1 MGEGRQGS
9 GNQTGVTR
17 VRAAVLVRLLGGC
30 CALIACSLGPAA
42 AQEPA
47 AEPKAPLPAGLTPS
61 STEKIPS
68 FAELEAAGAV
78 IGEVRIDTRDIFDLA
93 DEKENGILY
102 RAANALHIRTRAGIV
117 RRQLLFKPGERVSV
131 RLIEETERLM
141 RSSRIFY
148 DVSIVPVAYRD
159 GVVDIEVKTRDTWTL
174 EPGWSASRAGGVNKT
189 GFTLRDTNALG
200 TGVLIGAARSTDA
213 DRTETKYSVSQLH
226 AFDGWT
232 AIDYSHSRLSDGQS
246 NALSIA
252 RPFYALDTRWA
263 AGFSASADTR
273 IDSVFSNAAKVAQF
287 RHTQD
292 TAETFAG
299 WSAGLVDHWTHR
311 YSAGL
316 SYLKDTYKVEPDAP
330 LPPPDPFPL
339 DQTLVSPFFRYE
351 VVHADYEKVKN
362 RDQIERPEY
371 FAMGTQA
378 SVQLG
383 RSLTGLGSTQQLWLY
398 SASASDGFRLRSNR
412 VLLGSASVSGQ
423 SGYAPLDRQLA
434 SGSIRFYDHHQ
445 DNRTLTFASLSGGVV
460 KDPNLANQ
468 LVLGGDTGL
477 RGYPRNYQTGE
488 RLALLNVEERVYT
501 DWYPFRLFR
510 VGGAV
515 FYDWGR
521 AWDGPGES
529 PSSAHWL
536 RNVGFGLRILS
547 ARSSF
552 GNVLHVD
559 FAFPLVREPGIRSFQ
574 FLVQTKL
581 SL

>member
-9 GNQTGVTR
+9 RNQTGVTR
-17 VRAAVLVRLLGGC
+17 VRAAVFARLLGGC
-30 CALIACSLGPAA
+30 CAVIAWSLGAAA
-42 AQEPA
+42 AQGPA
-47 AEPKAPLPAGLTPS
+47 VG
-61 STEKIPS
+61 KIPS

-102 RAANALHIRTRAGIV
+102 RAANALHIQTRAGVV

-148 DVSIVPVAYRD
+148 DVSIVPVAYHD

-200 TGVLIGAARSTDA
+200 TGVLIGATRSTDA
-213 DRTETKYSVSQLH
+213 DRSATVYRVTLPH

-263 AGFSASADTR
+263 AGFSTSTDTR
-273 IDSVFSNAAKVAQF
+273 IDSVFSDGAKVAQF
-287 RHTQD
+287 RHMQD
-292 TAETFAG
+292 SAETFGG

-311 YSAGL
+311 YSVGL
-316 SYLKDTYKVEPDAP
+316 SYLKDTYKVEPDL
-330 LPPPDPFPL
+330 LPPPAPFPQ

-351 VVHADYEKVKN
+351 LVHDNYEKVKN
-362 RDQIERPEY
+362 RDLIERPEY

-398 SASASDGFRLRSNR
+398 SASASDGFRLQSNR

-445 DNRTLTFASLSGGVV
+445 DNRTLTFVSLSGGVV
-460 KDPNLANQ
+460 RDPNLANQ

-488 RLALLNVEERVYT
+488 RLVVLNVEERVYT

-521 AWDGPGES
+521 AWSGPGES
-529 PSSAHWL
+529 PSSARWL
-536 RNVGFGLRILS
+536 SDVGFGLRILS

-559 FAFPLVREPGIRSFQ
+559 FAFPLNRDPNIKSFQ

>member
-9 GNQTGVTR
+9 RNQTGVTR
-17 VRAAVLVRLLGGC
+17 VRAAVLARLLGGY
-30 CALIACSLGPAA
+30 CAVIAWSLGAA
-42 AQEPA
+42 AQGPA
-47 AEPKAPLPAGLTPS
+47 VG
-61 STEKIPS
+61 KIPS

-102 RAANALHIRTRAGIV
+102 RAANALHIQTRAGVV

-148 DVSIVPVAYRD
+148 DVSIVPVAYHD

-189 GFTLRDTNALG
+189 GFTVRDTNALG
-200 TGVLIGAARSTDA
+200 TGVLIGATRSTDA
-213 DRTETKYSVSQLH
+213 DRSATVYRVTLPH

-263 AGFSASADTR
+263 AGFSTSTDTR
-273 IDSVFSNAAKVAQF
+273 IDSVFSDGAKVAQF
-287 RHTQD
+287 RHMQD
-292 TAETFAG
+292 SAETFGG

-311 YSAGL
+311 YSVGL
-316 SYLKDTYKVEPDAP
+316 SYLKDTYKVEPDL
-330 LPPPDPFPL
+330 LPPPAPFPQ

-351 VVHADYEKVKN
+351 LVHDNYEKVKN
-362 RDQIERPEY
+362 RDLIERPEY

-398 SASASDGFRLRSNR
+398 SASASDGFRLQSNR

-445 DNRTLTFASLSGGVV
+445 DNRTLTFVSLSGGVV
-460 KDPNLANQ
+460 RDPNLANQ

-488 RLALLNVEERVYT
+488 RLAVLNVEERVYT

-529 PSSAHWL
+529 PSSARWL
-536 RNVGFGLRILS
+536 SNVGIGLRILS
-547 ARSSF
+547 TRSSF

-559 FAFPLVREPGIRSFQ
+559 LAFPLNRDPNIKSFQ

>member
-9 GNQTGVTR
+9 RNQTGVTR
-17 VRAAVLVRLLGGC
+17 VRAAVLARSLGGC
-30 CALIACSLGPAA
+30 CAVIAWSLGPAA
-42 AQEPA
+42 AQGPA
-47 AEPKAPLPAGLTPS
+47 VG
-61 STEKIPS
+61 KIPS

-102 RAANALHIRTRAGIV
+102 RAANALHIQTRAGVV

-200 TGVLIGAARSTDA
+200 TGVLIGATRSTDA
-213 DRTETKYSVSQLH
+213 DRSATVYRVTLPH

-263 AGFSASADTR
+263 AGFSTSTDTR
-273 IDSVFSNAAKVAQF
+273 IDSVFSDGAKVAQF
-287 RHTQD
+287 RHMQD
-292 TAETFAG
+292 SAETFAG

-311 YSAGL
+311 YSVGL
-316 SYLKDTYKVEPDAP
+316 SYLKDTYKVEPDV
-330 LPPPDPFPL
+330 LPPPAPFPQ

-351 VVHADYEKVKN
+351 LVHDNYEKVKN
-362 RDQIERPEY
+362 RDLIERPEY

-398 SASASDGFRLRSNR
+398 SASASDGFRLQSNR

-488 RLALLNVEERVYT
+488 RFAVLNVEERVYT

-547 ARSSF
+547 TRSSF

-559 FAFPLVREPGIRSFQ
+559 FAFPLNRDPGIKSYQ

-581 SL
+581 TL

>member
-1 MGEGRQGS
+1 MGEGREGS
-9 GNQTGVTR
+9 RHQAGVGIITDL
-17 VRAAVLVRLLGGC
+17 ARLLAGC
-30 CALIACSLGPAA
+30 CAVIACALGPAA

-47 AEPKAPLPAGLTPS
+47 AEP
-61 STEKIPS
+61 KIPS

-78 IGEVRIDTRDIFDLA
+78 IGEVRIDNRNIFDLA

-102 RAANALHIRTRAGIV
+102 RAANALHIRTRAAVV
-117 RRQLLFKPGERVSV
+117 RSQLLFKPGERVSA
-131 RLIEETERLM
+131 RLIDETERLM
-141 RSSRIFY
+141 RSNRIFY

-159 GVVDIEVKTRDTWTL
+159 GVVDLEVKTRDTWTL
-174 EPGWSASRAGGVNKT
+174 EPGVSASRAGGVNKT
-189 GFTLRDTNALG
+189 GWSVRDTNALG
-200 TGVLIGAARSTDA
+200 TGVLIGATRSTDA
-213 DRTETKYSVSQLH
+213 DRTETKYTVSQLH

-232 AIDYSHSRLSDGQS
+232 AINYSHSELSDGQS

-263 AGFSASADTR
+263 AGFSTSTDTR
-273 IDSVFSNAAKVAQF
+273 IDSVFSNGAKVAQF
-287 RHTQD
+287 RHRQES
-292 TAETFAG
+292 AEAFGG
-299 WSAGLVDHWTHR
+299 WSAGLVNHWTYR

-316 SYLKDTYKVEPDAP
+316 SYVKDTYTDEPG
-330 LPPPDPFPL
+330 LTPPVPFPL

-351 VVHADYEKVKN
+351 LVQDDYEKVKN
-362 RDQIERPEY
+362 RDLIERPEY

-398 SASASDGFRLRSNR
+398 SASASDGFRLQSNR
-412 VLLGSASVSGQ
+412 VLLGSASASGQ

-445 DNRTLTFASLSGGVV
+445 DNRTLTFVSLSGGVV

-488 RLALLNVEERVYT
+488 RLVLLNVEERVYT

-536 RNVGFGLRILS
+536 RDVGFGLRILS
-547 ARSSF
+547 TRSSF
-552 GNVLHVD
+552 GNVLHID
-559 FAFPLVREPGIRSFQ
+559 FAFPLNRDPSIKSFQ
-574 FLVQTKL
+574 FLVQTKV

>member
-1 MGEGRQGS
+1 ML
-9 GNQTGVTR
+9 
-17 VRAAVLVRLLGGC
+17 AGC
-30 CALIACSLGPAA
+30 CAAIACSLGPAA

-47 AEPKAPLPAGLTPS
+47 AEPKPPLSAESVASSAG
-61 STEKIPS
+61 KIPS

-78 IGEVRIDTRDIFDLA
+78 IGEVRIDNRNIFDLA

-102 RAANALHIRTRAGIV
+102 RAANALHIQTRASVI
-117 RRQLLFKPGERVSV
+117 RRQLLFKPGERVSA
-131 RLIEETERLM
+131 RLVEETERLM
-141 RSSRIFY
+141 RSNRIFH
-148 DVSIVPVAYRD
+148 DVSIVPVGYRD
-159 GVVDIEVKTRDTWTL
+159 GVVDIEVRTRDTWTL
-174 EPGWSASRAGGVNKT
+174 QPGVSASRAGGVNET
-189 GFTLRDTNALG
+189 SSILRDTNALG
-200 TGVLIGAARSTDA
+200 TGVLIGASRFTDA
-213 DRTETKYSVSQLH
+213 DRSGTEYKVSLPH

-232 AIDYSHSRLSDGQS
+232 AIDYSHSQLSDGETRV
-246 NALSIA
+246 ASIV

-263 AGFSASADTR
+263 VGFSTSTDTR
-273 IDSVFSNAAKVAQF
+273 IDSQFSNGAKVAQF
-287 RHTQD
+287 RHRQE
-292 TAETFAG
+292 TAETFGG
-299 WSAGLVDHWTHR
+299 WSAGLVNHWTHR
-311 YSAGL
+311 YSVGF
-316 SYLKDTYKVEPDAP
+316 SYLKDTYKDEPGLTAP
-330 LPPPDPFPL
+330 VPFPL
-339 DQTLVSPFFRYE
+339 DQTLAAPFLRYE
-351 VVHADYEKVKN
+351 VAHDDYEKVKN
-362 RDQIERPEY
+362 RDLIERPEY

-423 SGYAPLDRQLA
+423 SGYAPLDRQLT

-445 DNRTLTFASLSGGVV
+445 DNRTLTFVSLSGGVV

-536 RNVGFGLRILS
+536 RDVGFGLRILS
-547 ARSSF
+547 TRSSF
-552 GNVLHVD
+552 GNVLHID
-559 FAFPLVREPGIRSFQ
+559 FAFPLNRDPGIKSFQ
-574 FLVQTKL
+574 FLVQTKV